1 MVVDTRSAGAAAAS
15 PPAAQA
21 GNPTVRG
28 TPAYRPDGSLAHGC
42 GAPRHQPDRTARQI
56 TMSLVS
62 IRAITGDV
70 ARLAG
75 FGEKAT
81 GAPEGQAEGRK
92 Q

>member
-1 MVVDTRSAGAAAAS
+1 MVVDTRSAGAAVAS

-28 TPAYRPDGSLAHGC
+28 TPAHPPDGSLAHGC
-42 GAPRHQPDRTARQI
+42 RDLRHQPDRTARQI
-56 TMSLVS
+56 TMNLVS

-70 ARLAG
+70 ARLAD
-75 FGEKAT
+75 EKAT